1 VVARAADRAQGRPG
15 GPAPSLDGIER
26 LAASNL
32 PGVPLTRDASVTQLF
47 LELVAVPSPSRRER
61 VVGELIREWL
71 AGHGVTSAF
80 DEAGAVNGSDA
91 GNLIA
96 TVPGAAGAPTY
107 LFVAHM
113 DTVETG
119 TPAITPRVGQ
129 DGVIRSDGQTI
140 LGADNKAAVA
150 AVMRV
155 CAAAAETPEGERP
168 TVHAAFTCCE
178 ESGKMGAGLLAP
190 ELLADV
196 DSAFSVDG
204 AKPVGTVITRALG
217 QTSFAF
223 VIHGRAAHAAA
234 NPEAGV
240 NAIAVASAI
249 VSALPLGRQPG
260 GGSVNV
266 AAIVGGSV
274 VDRLT
279 LENLAAGGVEAA
291 LHSALTNSVPDRA
304 LVRGEVRG
312 YSEQEMEDTVR
323 VITDTIARV
332 CDARGAGHE
341 WIRDRS
347 RMVPPFPHAADSRAR
362 ALVQAAATR
371 VDGLRVVLEERQAT
385 LEANYLAAS
394 TDVVALASGSRDPHQ
409 VSESIPV
416 AELERLEALLVAILS
431 ADGAPAATP
440 SP

>member
-1 VVARAADRAQGRPG
+1 VVARAAGRAQGAVG
-15 GPAPSLDGIER
+15 GAARL

-32 PGVPLTRDASVTQLF
+32 PRVPLTPDASVTQLF

-71 AGHGVTSAF
+71 AGHGVRSAF
-80 DEAGAVNGSDA
+80 DGTGAVNGSDA

-96 TVPGAAGAPTY
+96 TVPGAPASPSY

-113 DTVETG
+113 DTVEAG
-119 TPAITPRVGQ
+119 APAVRPRIGE
-129 DGVIRSDGQTI
+129 DGVIRSDGETI

-155 CAAAAETPEGERP
+155 CAAAAALPEARRP

-178 ESGKMGAGLLAP
+178 ESGRMGAGLLAP
-190 ELLADV
+190 ELLRDV
-196 DSAFSVDG
+196 DCAFSVDG

-249 VSALPLGRQPG
+249 VTALPLGRQPG

-266 AAIVGGSV
+266 AAIIGGSV
-274 VDRLT
+274 IERLT
-279 LENLAAGGVEAA
+279 PEALESDGVQA
-291 LHSALTNSVPDRA
+291 LLSSALTNSIPDRA

-312 YSEQEMEDTVR
+312 YSVEEIEETVAA
-323 VITDTIARV
+323 ITETIARI
-332 CDARGAGHE
+332 CDARGARHD
-341 WIRDRS
+341 WIRDRG

-362 ALVQAAATR
+362 ALVQAAAAE
-371 VDGLRVVLEERQAT
+371 VEGLRVVLEERQAT
-385 LEANYLAAS
+385 LEANYLAAG
-394 TDVVALASGSRDPHQ
+394 TDVVALASGGRDPHQ

-416 AELERLEALLVAILS
+416 AELQRLEALLVAILS
-431 ADGAPAATP
+431 ADADGA
-440 SP
+440 S

>member
-1 VVARAADRAQGRPG
+1 
-15 GPAPSLDGIER
+15 
-26 LAASNL
+26 
-32 PGVPLTRDASVTQLF
+32 VPLTRDASITQLF

-61 VVGELIREWL
+61 VVAELIREWL
-71 AGHGVTSAF
+71 AGHGVTSEF
-80 DEAGAVNGSDA
+80 DDAGAVNGSDA

-96 TVPGAAGAPTY
+96 TVPGAPGAPVY
-107 LFVAHM
+107 LFVAHI

-119 TPAITPRVGQ
+119 TPAVTPHTDD
-129 DGVIRSDGQTI
+129 DGVIRSDGETI

-155 CAAAAETPEGERP
+155 CAAAAALPEAGRP
-168 TVHAAFTCCE
+168 TVRAAFTCCE
-178 ESGKMGAGLLAP
+178 ESGKMGAGLLAA
-190 ELLADV
+190 ELLASV
-196 DSAFSVDG
+196 DCAFSVDG

-234 NPEAGV
+234 NPEAGI
-240 NAIAVASAI
+240 NAIAVACEI
-249 VSALPLGRQPG
+249 VAGLPLGRRPG

-274 VDRLT
+274 IDRLT
-279 LENLAAGGVEAA
+279 PEVLAAGGVETA
-291 LHSALTNSVPDRA
+291 LNSALTNSIPDRA

-312 YSEQEMEDTVR
+312 YAVQEIEATVSA
-323 VITDTIARV
+323 ITDTIARV
-332 CDARGAGHE
+332 CAAHDARHD

-362 ALVQAAATR
+362 ELVQAAAAR

-394 TDVVALASGSRDPHQ
+394 TDVVALASGGRDPHQ

-416 AELERLEALLVAILS
+416 AELERLDALLTAILT
-431 ADGAPAATP
+431 ADATLA
-440 SP
+440 

>member
-1 VVARAADRAQGRPG
+1 M
-15 GPAPSLDGIER
+15 
-26 LAASNL
+26 
-32 PGVPLTRDASVTQLF
+32 PLTPDASVTQLF

-61 VVGELIREWL
+61 VVGQLIRDWL
-71 AGHGVTSAF
+71 AGHGVQSAF
-80 DEAGAVNGSDA
+80 DDAGAVNGSDS

-96 TVPGAAGAPTY
+96 TVPGAAASPTY

-119 TPAITPRVGQ
+119 TPAVNPGVGE

-155 CAAAAETPEGERP
+155 CAAAAALPEAQRP

-178 ESGKMGAGLLAP
+178 ESGKMGAGLLAT
-190 ELLADV
+190 ELLAGV
-196 DSAFSVDG
+196 DCAFSVDG

-249 VSALPLGRQPG
+249 VTALPLGRQPG

-274 VDRLT
+274 IERLT
-279 LENLAAGGVEAA
+279 PGALATDGVEAA
-291 LHSALTNSVPDRA
+291 LSSALTNSIPDRV

-312 YSEQEMEDTVR
+312 YSTEEIEDTVAA
-323 VITDTIARV
+323 ITETIARI
-332 CDARGAGHE
+332 CEARGARHE

-347 RMVPPFPHAADSRAR
+347 RMVPPFPHAAGSRAR
-362 ALVQAAATR
+362 ALVEAAAAG
-371 VDGLRVVLEERQAT
+371 VDGLSVVAEERQAT

-394 TDVVALASGSRDPHQ
+394 TDVVALASGGRDPHQ
-409 VSESIPV
+409 HTESIPV
-416 AELERLEALLVAILS
+416 SELERLEALLVGVLTAR
-431 ADGAPAATP
+431 PR
-440 SP
+440 